1 MAGYVSEAVIKRLP
15 AYYRHLKELEKE
27 GIHQISSQG
36 LGNRMHLTASQ
47 IRQDINCFG
56 GFGRQGYGYS
66 VSGLREHIGHILGVD
81 RTHRMIIVGA
91 GNIGRAVALSDS
103 FPANGFETVAIFDN
117 DAAKIG
123 MTVGSL
129 VVQDVEDLKR
139 YLDENTVDIAVLA
152 VPVSH
157 AQRMVE
163 VLLELCPA
171 GFEGAGRNVR
181 GECASG
187 RRPGDIEFPHAQGT
201 GLSRGGGE
209 VIGWRQGAMM
219 RAVRGWPDQDRA

>member
-139 YLDENTVDIAVLA
+139 YLDVGIAVIA

-163 VLLELCPA
+163 VLCERGVKGFWNFAPLDLKVPEGTSVVNVHLDEGLE
-171 GFEGAGRNVR
+171 
-181 GECASG
+181 
-187 RRPGDIEFPHAQGT
+187 I
-201 GLSRGGGE
+201 LSFRMLRE
-209 VIGWRQGAMM
+209 LA
-219 RAVRGWPDQDRA
+219 

>member
-117 DAAKIG
+117 DATKIG

-139 YLDENTVDIAVLA
+139 YLDENTVDIAVIA

-163 VLLELCPA
+163 GLCERGVKGFWNFAPLDLKVPEGTSVVNVHLDEGLE
-171 GFEGAGRNVR
+171 
-181 GECASG
+181 
-187 RRPGDIEFPHAQGT
+187 I
-201 GLSRGGGE
+201 LSFRMLRE
-209 VIGWRQGAMM
+209 LA
-219 RAVRGWPDQDRA
+219 

>member
-91 GNIGRAVALSDS
+91 GNHRPVQWRFRIPSPPTALKPWPSS
-103 FPANGFETVAIFDN
+103 T
-117 DAAKIG
+117 
-123 MTVGSL
+123 T
-129 VVQDVEDLKR
+129 
-139 YLDENTVDIAVLA
+139 T
-152 VPVSH
+152 
-157 AQRMVE
+157 
-163 VLLELCPA
+163 
-171 GFEGAGRNVR
+171 
-181 GECASG
+181 
-187 RRPGDIEFPHAQGT
+187 RPKSA
-201 GLSRGGGE
+201 
-209 VIGWRQGAMM
+209 
-219 RAVRGWPDQDRA
+219 